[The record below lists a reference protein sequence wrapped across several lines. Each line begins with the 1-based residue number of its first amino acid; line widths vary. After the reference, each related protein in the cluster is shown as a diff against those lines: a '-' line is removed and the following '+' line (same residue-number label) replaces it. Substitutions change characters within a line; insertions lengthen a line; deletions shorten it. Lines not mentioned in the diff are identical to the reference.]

1 MQRPAPSSD
10 RRVPVSA
17 PFDDAHF
24 WDDTES
30 DRNFGHTAQNDTWT
44 SAEQYP
50 RSTRAGAAFDMYKRL
65 YNLRSFDRYLS
76 ALGTANRY
84 VPPISPDV
92 LLSYIPDDT
101 NDGHEPTRPLL
112 VRSQTTTTSTLATFN
127 RLRNRLHHNSSAT
140 RLASSNSLV
149 TENSS
154 EFRRRSARQE
164 WMERLSRL
172 NDERAQAQSE
182 IRPSRAMVSEISSSG
197 EPRRPELRVNTRMS
211 SDRRLYGSVEGSEE
225 ARRASEPDAFAFHNL
240 DRFASLPRHMQW
252 EYRPIP
258 RSSSPVQT
266 SSTRPAANVPAPP
279 AHWEYRPIRS
289 TSPTQTNA
297 TRPTLN
303 VPAPPAHWEYR
314 PVPRPN
320 SPVQTSPARSAPNVP
335 PPPGLGTERY
345 SRFLDYL
352 HEHPDS
358 SPIYP
363 SPFSFGPIDVPH
375 RASEE
380 PAVLRNTR
388 DPQSEWFS
396 RRRHSARSSQM
407 HPSLWGEIDG
417 PDFGIERPAEAGR
430 AAGLGLRTD
439 SIVGEREPPSTA
451 GLRSSLDRHAR
462 IDEPP
467 RISPGRPISPYLID
481 VPPLPSPDLSD
492 LLDNVPRS
500 PQTAMHEERLVASRP
515 ISELSSSSRIRRR
528 SPSPAVRSQ
537 ARTRSAVRSST
548 GFANI
553 DPELFA
559 PGPYR
564 NTFQSLQ
571 RRREPSPQ
579 ASQPPTIPPFSFE
592 SNVDREARSARR
604 HHHAYSESYDSRSFA
619 QVRAENESEPRPPHF
634 WRSSIQG
641 GGRHY
646 PRNEW
651 DSSSSSPPLLTP
663 TDEHHRHRQQ
673 PTPSSDLHS
682 FLSRHVRLE
691 GARMERF
698 AEAAQLSEASSNA
711 SRFNHAIEV
720 LRGDGL
726 SRRQSLDRASGGTC
740 FMVYLRVVRILTC
753 WIGGRAGSDASR
765 ERSSLDWLAVHH
777 HHPHARP
784 RRARYVFTAI
794 CG

>member
-1 MQRPAPSSD
+1 
-10 RRVPVSA
+10 
-17 PFDDAHF
+17 
-24 WDDTES
+24 
-30 DRNFGHTAQNDTWT
+30 
-44 SAEQYP
+44 
-50 RSTRAGAAFDMYKRL
+50 
-65 YNLRSFDRYLS
+65 
-76 ALGTANRY
+76 
-84 VPPISPDV
+84 
-92 LLSYIPDDT
+92 
-101 NDGHEPTRPLL
+101 
-112 VRSQTTTTSTLATFN
+112 
-127 RLRNRLHHNSSAT
+127 
-140 RLASSNSLV
+140 
-149 TENSS
+149 
-154 EFRRRSARQE
+154 
-164 WMERLSRL
+164 MERLSRL

-182 IRPSRAMVSEISSSG
+182 LRPSRAMWSETSGSG

-211 SDRRLYGSVEGSEE
+211 FDRRLYGSVDGSEE
-225 ARRASEPDAFAFHNL
+225 ARRASEPDALAFHNL
-240 DRFASLPRHMQW
+240 DRLASLPRHMQW
-252 EYRPIP
+252 EYRPVP
-258 RSSSPVQT
+258 RSGSPVQT
-266 SSTRPAANVPAPP
+266 SSTRPTAAVPAPP
-279 AHWEYRPIRS
+279 AHWEYRPMRS
-289 TSPTQTNA
+289 TSPAQSS

-303 VPAPPAHWEYR
+303 VPALPAHREYR
-314 PVPRPN
+314 PIPRPS
-320 SPVQTSPARSAPNVP
+320 SPVQTSPVRLAPNVP

-345 SRFLDYL
+345 SRFLEFL

-388 DPQSEWFS
+388 DPQSDWFS
-396 RRRHSARSSQM
+396 RRRHSARPSQM
-407 HPSLWGEIDG
+407 HASLWGEIDG
-417 PDFGIERPAEAGR
+417 PDFGIERPADAGR
-430 AAGLGLRTD
+430 AAGLGLRAD
-439 SIVGEREPPSTA
+439 SIVGEREPSAA

-500 PQTAMHEERLVASRP
+500 PQNAMHEERLVASRSM
-515 ISELSSSSRIRRR
+515 SELSSRIRRR
-528 SPSPAVRSQ
+528 SPSPTVRSQ
-537 ARTRSAVRSST
+537 TRTRLDRSAVRSST

-564 NTFQSLQ
+564 STFQSLQ

-579 ASQPPTIPPFSFE
+579 ASQPPSIPPFSFE
-592 SNVDREARSARR
+592 SNVDRETRSTRR
-604 HHHAYSESYDSRSFA
+604 HHHAYSESYDPRSSA
-619 QVRAENESEPRPPHF
+619 QARVENESESRPPHF
-634 WRSSIQG
+634 WRSSMQG

-646 PRNEW
+646 PRSEW
-651 DSSSSSPPLLTP
+651 DSSSPSLTP
-663 TDEHHRHRQQ
+663 TDEHHRPRQQ

-726 SRRQSLDRASGGTC
+726 SRRQSLDRPSTGTC
-740 FMVYLRVVRILTC
+740 FMALASGADADMVV
-753 WIGGRAGSDASR
+753 G
-765 ERSSLDWLAVHH
+765 
-777 HHPHARP
+777 
-784 RRARYVFTAI
+784 
-794 CG
+794 